1 MKNKKYK
8 IIIGANLSY
17 NLVSLRWQSTI
28 FRGNVACRASTTTG
42 HGSAQPIRAYEQSM
56 YMYNVVLQYRLCT
69 AIRHQAKCTKIL
81 LVKFKWPGVSSNY
94 NLFKLLWSGLIGQS
108 GLPGF
113 PHSYNPSHTALKYVL
128 FISLFLINYFNG
140 AVLLNFSLVKRTVDL
155 ISSNV

>member
-28 FRGNVACRASTTTG
+28 FRENVACRAGTTTG
-42 HGSAQPIRAYEQSM
+42 LGLPSLLELMSNLCMCIMWYK
-56 YMYNVVLQYRLCT
+56 YRLCT
-69 AIRHQAKCTKIL
+69 AIRHQAKCTNIL

-113 PHSYNPSHTALKYVL
+113 PHSYNPSHTALKHVL
-128 FISLFLINYFNG
+128 FISLFFINYFNG